1 MGQGGERMS
10 EQRASSS
17 RRSTASTHNKI
28 LGASFPVLSV
38 GSFLSLYFLPPSF
51 PISYYNV
58 QRAFASLGGAAAA
71 LE

>member
-17 RRSTASTHNKI
+17 RRSTHNKI

-38 GSFLSLYFLPPSF
+38 GSFLSLYFLRPSF
-51 PISYYNV
+51 LSYFL

-71 LE
+71 VE

>member
-17 RRSTASTHNKI
+17 RRSTHNKI
-28 LGASFPVLSV
+28 LGLPFPFCLSV
-38 GSFLSLYFLPPSF
+38 AFYLFISSVLPSF
-51 PISYYNV
+51 PISYNV

-71 LE
+71 VE

>member
-38 GSFLSLYFLPPSF
+38 GSFLSLYFLRPSF
-51 PISYYNV
+51 LSYFL

-71 LE
+71 VE

>member
-38 GSFLSLYFLPPSF
+38 GSFLSLYFLRPSF
-51 PISYYNV
+51 PISYNV

-71 LE
+71 VE